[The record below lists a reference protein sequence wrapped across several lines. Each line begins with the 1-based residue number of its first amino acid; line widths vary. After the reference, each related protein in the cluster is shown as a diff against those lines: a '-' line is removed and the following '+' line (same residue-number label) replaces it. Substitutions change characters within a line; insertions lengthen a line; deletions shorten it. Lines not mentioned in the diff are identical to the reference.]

1 MFSIAVHVWCLPT
14 SKSANTFK
22 LVSIVQPIILRIK
35 LLRLLCTVIVSA
47 ASSTNVGSYQ
57 AHPTSTEYFRYLR
70 MKCSSTSTGANFI
83 IPTLYSVCI
92 FWCINVGFVM
102 YHRNPSNSANAF
114 TNLKKSIEVSGFL
127 VLFVALSMNVSM
139 NGQFLKASV
148 NTLLI

>member
-1 MFSIAVHVWCLPT
+1 
-14 SKSANTFK
+14 
-22 LVSIVQPIILRIK
+22 
-35 LLRLLCTVIVSA
+35 
-47 ASSTNVGSYQ
+47 
-57 AHPTSTEYFRYLR
+57 
-70 MKCSSTSTGANFI
+70 
-83 IPTLYSVCI
+83 
-92 FWCINVGFVM
+92 M